1 MIKESNI
8 TDNQMIKICKI
19 MKTKCGK
26 SIRPSQLKKKMRD
39 RKKLIDSCF
48 DLVKVEFED
57 KKGNRFEKDVFI
69 GNIVKVKEIVEGI
82 RNINEIE
89 KETIV
94 SIDGGKGILKIVA
107 NFIPKNSSEST
118 SKYRDSGARKSI
130 VVFPAEGVDETYF
143 NIKKAIDM
151 IELDKIN
158 LRMLSDL

>member
-1 MIKESNI
+1 
-8 TDNQMIKICKI
+8 MIKICKI
-19 MKTKCGK
+19 IKTKCGK
-26 SIRPSQLKKKMRD
+26 SICSSQLKEKMWDKK
-39 RKKLIDSCF
+39 KIIDSCF
-48 DLVKVEFED
+48 DLVKVEFEE

-118 SKYRDSGARKSI
+118 SKHRDSGAWKSI
-130 VVFPAEGVDETYF
+130 KVFA
-143 NIKKAIDM
+143 A
-151 IELDKIN
+151 
-158 LRMLSDL
+158 